1 MKALLTL
8 CFVKWQK
15 FRRFNFVGPDFV
27 IFVQIKENIE
37 TFITGADFFLISR
50 SGQLSCP
57 VKKLTFKQRSYCC
70 FWVLKDDLFGW
81 FNDYGQKLDTSSKI
95 SIYWTFL
102 LTEGILSCPMALSGF
117 KFATDLSG
125 GIESNVSFLND
136 HQLRSLRAF
145 FALLLKLNWFSIIVQ
160 FLFEKWV
167 SKLSSCLLFNHF
179 LGGMRT
185 NKPFT

>member
-1 MKALLTL
+1 MYENLLTL

-102 LTEGILSCPMALSGF
+102 LTEGILSCLMTLSGF

-125 GIESNVSFLND
+125 GIESNVGFLND
-136 HQLRSLRAF
+136 P
-145 FALLLKLNWFSIIVQ
+145 
-160 FLFEKWV
+160 
-167 SKLSSCLLFNHF
+167 FN
-179 LGGMRT
+179 GWCDGT
-185 NKPFT
+185 